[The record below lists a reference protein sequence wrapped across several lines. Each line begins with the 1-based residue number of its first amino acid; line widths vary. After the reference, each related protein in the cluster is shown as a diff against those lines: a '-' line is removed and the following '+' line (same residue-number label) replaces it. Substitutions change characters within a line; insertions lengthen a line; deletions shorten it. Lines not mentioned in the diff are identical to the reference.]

1 MNKFDKTMVYF
12 ISISMFIL
20 AIITV
25 FKLTEISITVN
36 EIKSN
41 IKESITAS
49 NQDFNTDN
57 ESDCVD
63 SESCTENLD
72 SE

>member
-1 MNKFDKTMVYF
+1 MNKFDKIMVYF

-20 AIITV
+20 AIIAV
-25 FKLTEISITVN
+25 IKLTEISITVH
-36 EIKSN
+36 EIKFN

>member
-1 MNKFDKTMVYF
+1 MNKFDKIMVYF

-20 AIITV
+20 AIIAV
-25 FKLTEISITVN
+25 IKLTEISITVH
-36 EIKSN
+36 EIKFN
-41 IKESITAS
+41 IKESITAL

-63 SESCTENLD
+63 SESCTETLD